1 MTAATE
7 ALVVLARVRTGEAD
21 AARGAIAE
29 HWPAD
34 ASPFARVPG
43 THLARLQLLTP
54 PARRLR
60 GRRRTPAEHVLL
72 AADGDAPAAAW
83 LEGLRVAAAGALDAV
98 LGHCAFYPGTREPA
112 AFARWIAANRLE
124 VGFSV
129 VGSPGATAADVRA
142 ALDLREEVAA
152 FAERTQGIDPTALR
166 TAWRA
171 WRAAA

>member
-21 AARGAIAE
+21 AARAAIAE
-29 HWPAD
+29 HWPAA
-34 ASPFARVPG
+34 ASPFAHVAG
-43 THLARLQLLTP
+43 THLARLQVLTP

-72 AADGDAPAAAW
+72 AADADAPAAAW
-83 LEGLRVAAAGALDAV
+83 LERLRTAAAGPLDAV
-98 LGHCAFYPGTREPA
+98 LGHCAFYPGAREPA

-129 VGSPGATAADVRA
+129 LGSPGATSADIRA
-142 ALDLREEVAA
+142 ALGLREEVAA
-152 FAERTQGIDPTALR
+152 FAERTQGLDPAALR
-166 TAWRA
+166 AAWWR
-171 WRAAA
+171 WRAA